1 MKMKN
6 EFTLWNFTLFLLCF
20 IYTIVNVVVVVNCQ
34 RSSKKLDVYIAGFFP
49 YREGVEKSETG
60 KKFYFPFDFLLYTT
74 ILFQIKRININN
86 LITLSHD
93 TSCSHKIN
101 SKFCF

>member
-1 MKMKN
+1 MKN

-20 IYTIVNVVVVVNCQ
+20 IYTIVNVVLVVNCQ

-60 KKFYFPFDFLLYTT
+60 KY
-74 ILFQIKRININN
+74 IL
-86 LITLSHD
+86 
-93 TSCSHKIN
+93 
-101 SKFCF
+101 

>member
-6 EFTLWNFTLFLLCF
+6 EFTLWNFTLFLFCF
-20 IYTIVNVVVVVNCQ
+20 TYTIVNVVVEVNCQ

-60 KKFYFPFDFLLYTT
+60 KIRLNFISFCLVFSVTVIFFYFYLLYQTFEFF
-74 ILFQIKRININN
+74 L
-86 LITLSHD
+86 
-93 TSCSHKIN
+93 
-101 SKFCF
+101 